1 MKKSF
6 WTSQF
11 GANGGA
17 CRFYVMHNFTVD
29 VAFKFKF
36 TLLVVE
42 CSCKTIESRGAIKNS
57 YGISYLTINS
67 LYPVA
72 FFFDGLAYDLLIT
85 CVVREK

>member
-1 MKKSF
+1 MLPINPLSNTIYSAISMKKSF

-17 CRFYVMHNFTVD
+17 WRFYVIHNFTVD
-29 VAFKFKF
+29 VAFKFKL

-57 YGISYLTINS
+57 YGIYYLTIN
-67 LYPVA
+67 
-72 FFFDGLAYDLLIT
+72 
-85 CVVREK
+85 